1 MNMLQGKTLPVRV
14 NLFLIVNPPAWFNKV
29 WSIMKGMLSEE
40 FAKKVHMI
48 PESQLSQHLATGY
61 ENFLPDD
68 MATGQ
73 VCTRALVR
81 DFVQYRIFLETGHVP
96 IQMPDGPRTKSQRK
110 TKLVEP
116 HPTKKRR
123 RLLSFFSNRSLS
135 APVN

>member
-14 NLFLIVNPPAWFNKV
+14 NLFLIVNPPTWFNKV

-48 PESQLSQHLATGY
+48 PESQLSEHLATGY

-73 VCTRALVR
+73 VCTHDLVR
-81 DFVQYRIFLETGHVP
+81 DFVQYRIFVETGHVP
-96 IQMPDGPRTKSQRK
+96 IQMPDGPRTKEHKKRS
-110 TKLVEP
+110 VEP
-116 HPTKKRR
+116 PPTKKRR

-135 APVN
+135 APAH